1 MNKIQ
6 ESNID
11 RSKWGSGPWNEEP
24 DRIEFEH
31 AELPCLML
39 RQTSGH
45 WCGYVA
51 VPPGHLLYG
60 KDYDDVNVDVHGG
73 LTYSEQRKLSW
84 GSSNKYKIVPQN
96 ISLEGL
102 PANVWWFGFDC
113 AHSMDRTPCL
123 PPFYTFDASL
133 DGIYRDAKYVELEIK
148 RLAEQLKQLG

>member
-11 RSKWGSGPWNEEP
+11 RSKWESGPWDKEP

-60 KDYDDVNVDVHGG
+60 KDYDDVDVDVHGG
-73 LTYSEQRKLSW
+73 LTYSEQKKPALD
-84 GSSNKYKIVPQN
+84 KIVPQD

-113 AHSMDRTPCL
+113 AHYMDKTPHL
-123 PPFYTFDASL
+123 PFFYTFDASL
-133 DGIYRDAKYVELEIK
+133 DGIYRDVKYVELEIK
-148 RLAEQLKQLG
+148 KLAEQLKRLG